1 MTKPANP
8 RPRASIR
15 LPGYDY
21 STPGHYFVTI
31 CAANRNTIFATPIKD
46 QFQLTPIG
54 VIADECWTAITEHFE
69 GVELDAYVIMP
80 DHVHGIVGILDTNQR
95 EATNS
100 RPSLISIVG
109 SYKSA
114 VSRRI
119 RQEIPGW
126 QGDVWQRSYY
136 DHIIRSERD
145 LEEIRE
151 YIVCNPGKLA
161 EKMGYY

>member
-1 MTKPANP
+1 MIELANTK
-8 RPRASIR
+8 PRASIR
-15 LPGYDY
+15 LPGYDN

-31 CAANRNTIFATPIKD
+31 CTNNRNPIFADPIQD
-46 QFQLTPIG
+46 QFRLTPAG
-54 VIADECWTAITEHFE
+54 VIADECWRAIVEHFE
-69 GVELDAYVIMP
+69 GIELDAHVIMP
-80 DHVHGIVGILDTNQR
+80 DHVHGIVGIPDTSHLD
-95 EATNS
+95 AANS
-100 RPSLISIVG
+100 PPSLISIVG

-119 RQEIPGW
+119 RQEIPYW

-136 DHIIRSERD
+136 DHIIRGERD

-151 YIVCNPGKLA
+151 YIVCNPGKLV